1 MEYFISVVKDNY
13 TNFEGRA
20 RRKELWM
27 FVLFASIFI
36 FALSFIDSMLGIA
49 PVGFSALFQIAL
61 FVPSI
66 AVCARRLH
74 DVGKSG
80 WWQLLNFIPILGWIP
95 LIIFFCSDSTIGNNQ
110 FGSSEKY
117 PHENDEN
124 DDGFGLGEEE

>member
-1 MEYFISVVKDNY
+1 MEYFISVVKYNY

-20 RRKELWM
+20 RRKEFWM
-27 FVLFASIFI
+27 FVLFASIFA
-36 FALSFIDSMLGIA
+36 FALGFIDAMVGIA
-49 PVGFSALFQIAL
+49 PVGLGVLFQIAV

-66 AVCARRLH
+66 AVGARRLH

-80 WWQLLNFIPILGWIP
+80 WWQLLSFIPVLGWIP
-95 LIIFFCSDSTIGNNQ
+95 LIIFLCTDSDIGNNQ

-124 DDGFGLGEEE
+124 DDDFGLGEEE

>member
-20 RRKELWM
+20 RRRELWM
-27 FVLFASIFI
+27 FVLFASIFT
-36 FALSFIDSMLGIA
+36 FALSFIDSMLGIT
-49 PVGFSALFQIAL
+49 PVGFSVLFQIAVFL
-61 FVPSI
+61 PSI
-66 AVCARRLH
+66 AVMTRRLH

-80 WWQLLNFIPILGWIP
+80 WWQLLSFILVLGWIP
-95 LIIFFCSDSTIGNNQ
+95 LIIFLCSDSDIGNNE

-124 DDGFGLGEEE
+124 DDDFALDEEE

>member
-20 RRKELWM
+20 RRKEFWM
-27 FVLFASIFI
+27 YVLFASIFA
-36 FALSFIDSMLGIA
+36 FALGFIDSMLGIA

-66 AVCARRLH
+66 AVCSRRLH

-80 WWQLLNFIPILGWIP
+80 WWQLLNLS
-95 LIIFFCSDSTIGNNQ
+95 LIHI
-110 FGSSEKY
+110 SEPTRPY
-117 PHENDEN
+117 
-124 DDGFGLGEEE
+124 

>member
-1 MEYFISVVKDNY
+1 MEYFIFVVKNNY

-20 RRKELWM
+20 RRKEYWM
-27 FVLFASIFI
+27 FVLFASIFA
-36 FALSFIDSMLGIA
+36 FALGFIDSMLGIA
-49 PVGFSALFQIAL
+49 PVGLGVLFQIAV

-66 AVCARRLH
+66 AVGARRLH

-80 WWQLLNFIPILGWIP
+80 WWQLLSFIPVFGWIS
-95 LIIFFCSDSTIGNNQ
+95 LIIFLCADSDIGNNQ

-117 PHENDEN
+117 PHEND